1 MLIFFY
7 IQIRSYYTYKCN
19 NMVYMELENKNKN
32 KNEYIAEGSFGCVFS
47 SKVQCKDDK
56 DEDLF
61 VENNQYVSKISV
73 SQLNN
78 SDDKEALIGKIIQ
91 SIKHYD
97 YYYAPILNSCPVD
110 IGVIENDQI
119 QKCKL
124 IHDNRNKDNYI
135 SNTLK
140 YIGKQNIY
148 DYLDDNI
155 NTDSNITF
163 LKKIIESHL
172 HLVNALE
179 KLLLIED
186 PIVHYDLKNGNV
198 MFDESY
204 NVPIIIDFGLSYTH
218 SQLFNSPMNIQ
229 SLSDIFYV
237 YYEKYTP
244 WNIEIVILSYIVQS
258 IAIKDNININKQIL
272 KPYFTNLL
280 QVVDDYVKS
289 FEVFEND
296 EERTSF
302 SISTKDFLY
311 QFQNKP
317 ISAIIDGLRNNWKSW
332 DNFSI
337 AMMYY
342 TYLYNYKE
350 KEKLHDNIFFISYSK
365 MLKDI
370 LLSTPK
376 NIRQLPN
383 NTRNNII
390 SFTKI

>member
-1 MLIFFY
+1 
-7 IQIRSYYTYKCN
+7 
-19 NMVYMELENKNKN
+19 MELENKNKN

-47 SKVQCKDDK
+47 SKVQCKDNK
-56 DEDLF
+56 DENL
-61 VENNQYVSKISV
+61 VIGNNNQYVSKVSV
-73 SQLNN
+73 SQP
-78 SDDKEALIGKIIQ
+78 DDKEVLIGKVIIQ
-91 SIKHYD
+91 NIKHYD
-97 YYYAPILNSCPVD
+97 YYYAPILNSCPID
-110 IGVIENDQI
+110 IGVIENEQI

-124 IHDNRNKDNYI
+124 VSNNIKDIYI
-135 SNTLK
+135 SSTLK
-140 YIGKQNIY
+140 YIGKRNIY

-155 NTDSNITF
+155 NTDDNTF
-163 LKKIIESHL
+163 LKIVIESHL

-218 SQLFNSPMNIQ
+218 SQLFTSPMNIQ
-229 SLSDIFYV
+229 SLSNIFYV

-244 WNIEIVILSYIVQS
+244 WNIEIVILSFIVQS
-258 IAIKDNININKQIL
+258 IAIKDNININRQIL
-272 KPYFTNLL
+272 KPYFTKLL
-280 QVVDDYVKS
+280 QVVDDYVEN
-289 FEVFEND
+289 FEVLEND
-296 EERTSF
+296 EERKSF
-302 SISTKDFLY
+302 STSSKDFLY

-317 ISAIIDGLRNNWKSW
+317 ISAVIDALRNNWKSW

-342 TYLYNYKE
+342 TYLYNCKE
-350 KEKLHDNIFFISYSK
+350 KEKLYNNHFFLSYSK

-390 SFTKI
+390 SFTRI

>member
-47 SKVQCKDDK
+47 SKVQCKDNK

-61 VENNQYVSKISV
+61 IGNNNQYVSKVSV
-73 SQLNN
+73 SQP
-78 SDDKEALIGKIIQ
+78 DDKEILIGKVIIQ
-91 SIKHYD
+91 NIKHYD
-97 YYYAPILNSCPVD
+97 YYYAPILNSCPID
-110 IGVIENDQI
+110 IGVIENEQI

-124 IHDNRNKDNYI
+124 VSNNNKDNYI
-135 SNTLK
+135 SSTLK
-140 YIGKQNIY
+140 YIGKRNIY

-155 NTDSNITF
+155 NTDDNTF
-163 LKKIIESHL
+163 IKIIIESHL

-218 SQLFNSPMNIQ
+218 SQLFTSPMNIQ
-229 SLSDIFYV
+229 SLSNIFYV
-237 YYEKYTP
+237 FYEKYTP
-244 WNIEIVILSYIVQS
+244 WNIEIVILSYIIQS
-258 IAIKDNININKQIL
+258 IAIKDNININRQIL

-302 SISTKDFLY
+302 SISVKDFLH

-317 ISAIIDGLRNNWKSW
+317 ISAIIDELRNNWKSW

-342 TYLYNYKE
+342 TYLNYQE
-350 KEKLHDNIFFISYSK
+350 KEKLHDNRFFLSYSK

-390 SFTKI
+390 SFTRI